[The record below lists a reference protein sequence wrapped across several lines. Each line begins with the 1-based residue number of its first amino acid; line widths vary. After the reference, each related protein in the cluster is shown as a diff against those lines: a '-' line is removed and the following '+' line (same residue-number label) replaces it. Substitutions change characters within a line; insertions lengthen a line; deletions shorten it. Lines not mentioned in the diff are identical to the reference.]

1 MKNLFLIYNILFL
14 LAGNVL
20 FSITHHHHHHPDEHE
35 TYECEQCI
43 LLDNSNSYISDFQ
56 EVNFSNSNS
65 NKFIIKQIVVI
76 SLDKNKEYLSRAP
89 PTSK

>member
-14 LAGNVL
+14 LVGNVL
-20 FSITHHHHHHPDEHE
+20 FSSTHFLHHHPDEHE

-43 LLDNSNSYISDFQ
+43 LLDNSSNYISDFQ

-65 NKFIIKQIVVI
+65 NKFIIKQIAVI